1 MRNRNLGGKLPAVLL
16 FLMIPAF
23 ALAQKKAAAAPAQ
36 HSAPAAHAPAPAA
49 RAPQSAPRQ
58 GAPSSA
64 QRGPSTAG
72 RPNTGASTNRG
83 ASTAGGANTRGA
95 TNTRGTST
103 AGGANAKGGASN
115 TRGTSTAGG
124 ANAKG
129 GATNTRGTG
138 AAGGANAKGGA
149 ANTRGTGAAGG
160 ANAKGGAS
168 NAGKTNASAGGKTPP
183 RGTTTKQVNTR
194 SGGKVTANYRGGNV
208 RSIQAHNMRIDHGV
222 HGGRHVVTER
232 NGRRV
237 VGMGHGRGYSERA
250 YYNHGGRSYY
260 QRTYYMG
267 GRRYAYAYRGY
278 YYHGARYYGYA
289 PAYYYHPAYY
299 GWAYNPWPAPV
310 YYNWGWAGNPWYGA
324 YGYYYEPYPMYVA
337 APFWLTD
344 YMISANLQAAYEA
357 GLAEGAAGTASLAP
371 DTNLFAALES
381 PDPLIAANLE
391 AAYGGAL
398 YASAVKGSSQTQ
410 VSKDVKDALADQVK
424 AQIAADKSAAE
435 SPKTASGSSGHA
447 LATPAVIL
455 LPLMFAPPAAGAA
468 DKEEVPPALDPK
480 FRYFVV
486 ASEVD
491 LTPADGK
498 ECPLTQ
504 GDVIQRTSDQL
515 DENNN
520 VEVIV
525 KSSKKADCAVGTK
538 GSVDANDLQE
548 MYNHFRE
555 TLDAG
560 LKSLAENS
568 GKNGVPAAPDTG
580 TTAGE
585 VPAPTPDTNVDSDL
599 QQQQKDADQMEAE
612 VKQGSGGQ

>member
-1 MRNRNLGGKLPAVLL
+1 R
-16 FLMIPAF
+16 
-23 ALAQKKAAAAPAQ
+23 
-36 HSAPAAHAPAPAA
+36 
-49 RAPQSAPRQ
+49 
-58 GAPSSA
+58 
-64 QRGPSTAG
+64 
-72 RPNTGASTNRG
+72 
-83 ASTAGGANTRGA
+83 
-95 TNTRGTST
+95 
-103 AGGANAKGGASN
+103 
-115 TRGTSTAGG
+115 
-124 ANAKG
+124 
-129 GATNTRGTG
+129 
-138 AAGGANAKGGA
+138 GA
-149 ANTRGTGAAGG
+149 ANTRGPGNAGG
-160 ANAKGGAS
+160 ATRGAANTRGPS
-168 NAGKTNASAGGKTPP
+168 NA
-183 RGTTTKQVNTR
+183 RGTTTRQITTR
-194 SGGKVTANYRGGNV
+194 SGGKVTASYRGGNV

-250 YYNHGGRSYY
+250 YYNRGGRSYY

-324 YGYYYEPYPMYVA
+324 YGYYYAPYPVYAA

-357 GLAEGAAGTASLAP
+357 GLAEGAAGTASLAS
-371 DTNLFAALES
+371 DANLFAALES

-410 VSKDVKDALADQVK
+410 LSKEVKDALADQVK
-424 AQIAADKSAAE
+424 AQIAADKGAAE
-435 SPKTASGSSGHA
+435 NPKQASGSSGQS

-455 LPLMFAPPAAGAA
+455 LPLMFASPAAGTA
-468 DKEEVPPALDPK
+468 EEVPPALDPK

-486 ASEVD
+486 FTEVD
-491 LTPADGK
+491 LTSADGK
-498 ECPLTQ
+498 ECQLTQ
-504 GDVIQRTSDQL
+504 GDVIQRTSDTL
-515 DENNN
+515 DADNN
-520 VEVIV
+520 VEVTV
-525 KSSKKADCAVGTK
+525 KSSKKDDCAVGTK
-538 GSVDANDLQE
+538 GPVDANDLQE

-568 GKNGVPAAPDTG
+568 GKNGVPAAPDTS

-612 VKQGSGGQ
+612 VKQNSGGQ

>member
-1 MRNRNLGGKLPAVLL
+1 M
-16 FLMIPAF
+16 
-23 ALAQKKAAAAPAQ
+23 ALAQKKGAAAAPAQ

-72 RPNTGASTNRG
+72 RPNTGAGATRG
-83 ASTAGGANTRGA
+83 ANTAGGANTRGT

-103 AGGANAKGGASN
+103 AGGANASRGTTN
-115 TRGTSTAGG
+115 TRGTGAAGG
-124 ANAKG
+124 ANASRG
-129 GATNTRGTG
+129 TTNTRGTG

-168 NAGKTNASAGGKTPP
+168 NAGKTNAGAGAKASPAA
-183 RGTTTKQVNTR
+183 RGTTTKQVTTH
-194 SGGKVTANYRGGNV
+194 SGAKVTVNSRGGNV

-324 YGYYYEPYPMYVA
+324 YGYYYEPYPAYAA

-381 PDPLIAANLE
+381 SDPLVAANLE

-455 LPLMFAPPAAGAA
+455 LPLMFAPPAAA
-468 DKEEVPPALDPK
+468 DKEETPPALDPK

-538 GSVDANDLQE
+538 GPVDANDLQE

>member
-1 MRNRNLGGKLPAVLL
+1 
-16 FLMIPAF
+16 
-23 ALAQKKAAAAPAQ
+23 
-36 HSAPAAHAPAPAA
+36 
-49 RAPQSAPRQ
+49 
-58 GAPSSA
+58 
-64 QRGPSTAG
+64 
-72 RPNTGASTNRG
+72 
-83 ASTAGGANTRGA
+83 
-95 TNTRGTST
+95 
-103 AGGANAKGGASN
+103 
-115 TRGTSTAGG
+115 
-124 ANAKG
+124 
-129 GATNTRGTG
+129 
-138 AAGGANAKGGA
+138 
-149 ANTRGTGAAGG
+149 
-160 ANAKGGAS
+160 
-168 NAGKTNASAGGKTPP
+168 
-183 RGTTTKQVNTR
+183 
-194 SGGKVTANYRGGNV
+194 
-208 RSIQAHNMRIDHGV
+208 MRIDHGV

-324 YGYYYEPYPMYVA
+324 YGYYYEPYPAYAA

-381 PDPLIAANLE
+381 SDPLVAANLE

-455 LPLMFAPPAAGAA
+455 LPLMFAPPAAA
-468 DKEEVPPALDPK
+468 DKEETPPALDPK

-538 GSVDANDLQE
+538 GPVDANDLQE

>member
-1 MRNRNLGGKLPAVLL
+1 MSLRMRNRNLGEKLPVVLL

-23 ALAQKKAAAAPAQ
+23 ALAQKKPAAAPAQ

-58 GAPSSA
+58 AGPSNA
-64 QRGPSTAG
+64 QRNPSATRNTGSAAG
-72 RPNTGASTNRG
+72 RTNAGASTTRG
-83 ASTAGGANTRGA
+83 TNTAGGANTRGT

-103 AGGANAKGGASN
+103 AGGANASRGTTN

-124 ANAKG
+124 ANTRG
-129 GATNTRGTG
+129 TTNTRGTST
-138 AAGGANAKGGA
+138 AGGANAKGGA

-160 ANAKGGAS
+160 A
-168 NAGKTNASAGGKTPP
+168 KTSAA
-183 RGTTTKQVNTR
+183 RGTTTKQITTH
-194 SGGKVTANYRGGNV
+194 SGAKVTASYRGGNV

-250 YYNHGGRSYY
+250 YYNRGGRSYY

-324 YGYYYEPYPMYVA
+324 YGYYYEPYPVYAA

-357 GLAEGAAGTASLAP
+357 GLAAGAAGTASLAP

-410 VSKDVKDALADQVK
+410 VSKDVKDALADEVK

-435 SPKTASGSSGHA
+435 KPKAASGSASG

-455 LPLMFAPPAAGAA
+455 LPLMFAPPAAGTA
-468 DKEEVPPALDPK
+468 EEMPPALDPK

-486 ASEVD
+486 ATDLD

-504 GDVIQRTSDQL
+504 GDVIQRTGDQL

-525 KSSKKADCAVGTK
+525 KSSKKDDCAVGTK
-538 GSVDANDLQE
+538 GPVDANDLQE

-599 QQQQKDADQMEAE
+599 QQQQKEADQMEAE

>member
-1 MRNRNLGGKLPAVLL
+1 
-16 FLMIPAF
+16 
-23 ALAQKKAAAAPAQ
+23 
-36 HSAPAAHAPAPAA
+36 
-49 RAPQSAPRQ
+49 
-58 GAPSSA
+58 
-64 QRGPSTAG
+64 
-72 RPNTGASTNRG
+72 
-83 ASTAGGANTRGA
+83 
-95 TNTRGTST
+95 
-103 AGGANAKGGASN
+103 
-115 TRGTSTAGG
+115 
-124 ANAKG
+124 
-129 GATNTRGTG
+129 
-138 AAGGANAKGGA
+138 
-149 ANTRGTGAAGG
+149 
-160 ANAKGGAS
+160 
-168 NAGKTNASAGGKTPP
+168 
-183 RGTTTKQVNTR
+183 
-194 SGGKVTANYRGGNV
+194 
-208 RSIQAHNMRIDHGV
+208 MRIDHGV

-278 YYHGARYYGYA
+278 DYHGARYYGYA
-289 PAYYYHPAYY
+289 PGYYYHPAYY

-324 YGYYYEPYPMYVA
+324 YGYYYEPYPVYPA
-337 APFWLTD
+337 APFWLAD

-357 GLAEGAAGTASLAP
+357 GLAEGAGGTASLAS
-371 DTNLFAALES
+371 DADLFAALES
-381 PDPLIAANLE
+381 ADPLIAANLE

-398 YASAVKGSSQTQ
+398 YASAVKGTSQTQ
-410 VSKDVKDALADQVK
+410 LSKEVKDALADEVK

-435 SPKTASGSSGHA
+435 NPKTASGSSGHA

-585 VPAPTPDTNVDSDL
+585 VPAPTPDANVDSDL

>member
-1 MRNRNLGGKLPAVLL
+1 MHLRMRDRNVGGKLPVLLL
-16 FLMIPAF
+16 FLMIPAM
-23 ALAQKKAAAAPAQ
+23 ALAQKKGAAAAPAQ

-72 RPNTGASTNRG
+72 RPNTGAGATRG
-83 ASTAGGANTRGA
+83 ANTAGGANTRGT
-95 TNTRGTST
+95 TNTRGTGT
-103 AGGANAKGGASN
+103 AGGANAS
-115 TRGTSTAGG
+115 RGT
-124 ANAKG
+124 
-129 GATNTRGTG
+129 TNTRGTG

-168 NAGKTNASAGGKTPP
+168 NAGKTNAGAGAKASPAA
-183 RGTTTKQVNTR
+183 RGTTTKQVTTH
-194 SGGKVTANYRGGNV
+194 SGAKVTVNSRGGNV

-222 HGGRHVVTER
+222 HGARHVVTER

-324 YGYYYEPYPMYVA
+324 YGYYYEPYPAYAA

-381 PDPLIAANLE
+381 SDPLVAANLE

-455 LPLMFAPPAAGAA
+455 LPLMFAPPAAA

-538 GSVDANDLQE
+538 GPVDANDLQE

>member
-1 MRNRNLGGKLPAVLL
+1 M
-16 FLMIPAF
+16 
-23 ALAQKKAAAAPAQ
+23 ALAQKKGAAAAPAQ

-72 RPNTGASTNRG
+72 RPNTGAGATRG
-83 ASTAGGANTRGA
+83 ANTAGGANTRGT

-103 AGGANAKGGASN
+103 AGGANAS
-115 TRGTSTAGG
+115 RGT
-124 ANAKG
+124 
-129 GATNTRGTG
+129 TNTRGTG

-168 NAGKTNASAGGKTPP
+168 NAGKTNAGAGAKASPAA
-183 RGTTTKQVNTR
+183 RGTTTKQVTTH
-194 SGGKVTANYRGGNV
+194 SGAKVTVNSRGGNV

-324 YGYYYEPYPMYVA
+324 YGYYYEPYPAYAA

-381 PDPLIAANLE
+381 SDPLVAANLE

-455 LPLMFAPPAAGAA
+455 LPLMFAPPAAA
-468 DKEEVPPALDPK
+468 DKEETPPALDPK

-538 GSVDANDLQE
+538 GPVDANDLQE